1 MADQV
6 LIIDNNSV
14 LAMRIKVLCELL
26 GSDVE
31 HNHFQLLSNDLDFSE
46 YDVIVIAHG
55 LPREYIP
62 VLQPLNNHQK
72 IILLAP
78 KPDNAEHLKA
88 FSELNRVLPN
98 AIVIYPFFANKDISS
113 LLERV
118 LEVGSNS
125 RLLLP
130 TVLVADHDEARLQR
144 LAMNL
149 RSAQINV
156 YTANGLEQVKAIN
169 AQHHIDLLI
178 SDFHFNDTSGLELF
192 TVVKLRNSNCRCL
205 LMTSKASQVDM
216 LVAIRQGVD
225 DVLVKPINENML
237 LQSLH
242 RVWQI
247 ELLRRHNQELVER
260 MQATVDAL
268 IERDSLLRVI
278 YKHTPDPILLF
289 SRNGLIIEANDAFTL
304 LVNKTAEELSGA
316 SFFDLLQENCLD
328 RLKQTFSSLP
338 HKRQFSADV
347 NFPTENGVVP
357 MIGSFNEI
365 DHHGEMAYAV
375 IFKNIAHLKEK
386 EELLQVAKATLEE
399 QVQARTAQ
407 LQLAKEQ
414 AEAANLSKSEFLANM
429 SHELR
434 TPMHSILS
442 FARFGIEKL
451 ALNEVPV
458 DKLSKY
464 LSRIETSGE
473 RLLSLL
479 NNLLDLSKLEAGK
492 FPFRPEWHDLNNV
505 IRTAIDD
512 VSGSALQKQIELHF
526 ESQSPAT
533 RCWCDRE
540 QLNQVFRNLL
550 GNALKFSD
558 VGSSIT
564 VKVSEHEERA
574 AIEVID
580 HGVGIPDDELEHIFS
595 KFAQSSKTNSGAGG
609 TGLGLAICREFV
621 SLHGGEI
628 YAKNNPTGGAT
639 IHVLLPMTEQAQS
652 QAS

>member
-1 MADQV
+1 MSDQV

-26 GSDVE
+26 GCEVE
-31 HNHFQLLSNDLDFSE
+31 HNHFLMLSENVDFSL
-46 YDVIVIAHG
+46 YNVIVIAHG
-55 LPREYIP
+55 LPRDYIP
-62 VLQPLNNHQK
+62 ILQPLNRHQK

-88 FSELNRVLPN
+88 FSELNKVLPN
-98 AIVIYPFFANKDISS
+98 AIVIYPFFANKDISN

-118 LEVGSNS
+118 LEVGGNS
-125 RLLLP
+125 RLVLP
-130 TVLVADHDEARLQR
+130 TVLVVDHDENRLNQICT
-144 LAMNL
+144 NL
-149 RSAQINV
+149 RSAQIKVFCATGKENV
-156 YTANGLEQVKAIN
+156 LDIIAENG
-169 AQHHIDLLI
+169 IDLLI
-178 SDFHFNDTSGLELF
+178 SDFNFADVSGLDLF
-192 TVVKLRNSNCRCL
+192 TLVKSRQPNCRCL
-205 LMTSKASQVDM
+205 LMTSRASQVDM

-237 LQSLH
+237 LQALH

-278 YKHTPDPILLF
+278 YKHTPDPIMLF
-289 SRNGLIIEANDAFTL
+289 NRNGLIIEANDAFTQ
-304 LVNKTAEELSGA
+304 LVDKTSEELAGF
-316 SFFDLLQENCLD
+316 SFFDLLQNGCVD
-328 RLKQTFSSLP
+328 KLKQTIQSDA
-338 HKRQFSADV
+338 HKRQFSSDV
-347 NFPTENGVVP
+347 NFPTSEGEIP
-357 MIGSFNEI
+357 MMGSFNEI
-365 DHHGEMAYAV
+365 DHHGEMAFAV

-386 EELLQVAKATLEE
+386 EELLTEAKEMLEE
-399 QVQARTAQ
+399 QVLARTAQ

-442 FARFGIEKL
+442 FARFGLEKL
-451 ALNEVPV
+451 ESHSVPV
-458 DKLSKY
+458 DKLNKY

-492 FPFRPEWHDLNNV
+492 FPFRPEMHD
-505 IRTAIDD
+505 IASIIKTAIDD
-512 VSGSALQKQIELHF
+512 VSGSALEKHIELIFHPPK
-526 ESQSPAT
+526 EPV
-533 RCWCDRE
+533 RCLCDRE

-550 GNALKFSD
+550 GNALKFSGPESQ
-558 VGSSIT
+558 VMVSIT
-564 VKVSEHEERA
+564 HDDTLARVKV
-574 AIEVID
+574 ID
-580 HGVGIPDDELEHIFS
+580 SGVGIPEDELEHIFS

-621 SLHGGEI
+621 TLHGGQI
-628 YAKNNPTGGAT
+628 FAANNPQGGAT
-639 IHVLLPMTEQAQS
+639 IHVEIPLQS
-652 QAS
+652 EATI